1 MMEKKSTSSWLEK
14 TALGIVI
21 LVVLAVVAVT
31 LFPRDDSEDGVLLA
45 TIDVKQVKDYLLD
58 DTELEITDVEKDP
71 VKNLITVSYFNDEV
85 KDDDEVLFDLANDST
100 KIMPLL
106 FEMTS
111 VERVKIVQLGTFMN
125 QAGDSSVE
133 ISAAITLTRE
143 KVKEIDWKTVNSTN
157 RAGLI
162 AEAAEVYIDPE
173 VRAQLDNTELLN
185 SIITQLSTN

>member
-1 MMEKKSTSSWLEK
+1 MEKKSTSSWLEK
-14 TALGIVI
+14 TALGVVI
-21 LVVLAVVAVT
+21 LVVLVVVGVT
-31 LFPRDDSEDGVLLA
+31 LFPRNDSGDGVLLA
-45 TIDVKQVKDYLLD
+45 TIDVKQVKEYLLD
-58 DTELEITDVEKDP
+58 NTDLEITDVKKDP

-85 KDDDEVLFDLANDST
+85 KDDDEILFDIANDST

-106 FEMTS
+106 FEMTGADK
-111 VERVKIVQLGTFMN
+111 VKIVQFGTFMN

-143 KVKEIDWKTVNSTN
+143 KVKEIDWNTVNSTN

-173 VRAQLDNTELLN
+173 VRAQLDNTELLDT
-185 SIITQLSTN
+185 IIIQLSTN

>member
-14 TALGIVI
+14 TALGVVI
-21 LVVLAVVAVT
+21 LVVLAVVGVT

-45 TIDVKQVKDYLLD
+45 TIDVKQVKEYLLD

>member
-1 MMEKKSTSSWLEK
+1 MEKKSTSSWLEK
-14 TALGIVI
+14 TALGVVI
-21 LVVLAVVAVT
+21 LVVLAVVGVT

-45 TIDVKQVKDYLLD
+45 TIDVKQVKEYLLD